1 MIAPSPYPNP
11 LASPIA
17 PPQGGVLGRPAEMP
31 GVSLAPTQETPP
43 ETSLPRY
50 VNYLADYSGCGH
62 WRILWPEAT
71 INARGDGMS
80 QSTTAMVTDPRWYTG
95 VKTVKLQRQASS
107 AQLEFVKYLKQVQQ
121 EHGFKIMY
129 EVDDVVFREVIPDYN
144 KFKFAFDTD
153 EVRSNCIEIINLVDE
168 VTVTCDFMRKLY
180 QEKTGQQN
188 ITVIPNFIPH
198 GWMGQLFNPRE
209 IEKNYEQNKRKPRIL
224 YTGSGA
230 HYDVENKTGGKD
242 DLSEVRDFIR
252 KTVDKYQWIFVGAF
266 PPQLAD
272 LVQQQKI
279 EFYNWQTLLKYPYF
293 ISNLRAQLM
302 VAPLQVNDFN
312 RAKSDIKYIE
322 GCILGIPCLCQD
334 METYASAPE
343 NLKFSSVE
351 EFEQKIQRILNPKK
365 KNKYFQNVH
374 QLRQIGEQRILE
386 LDQNIGAHLES
397 LNTPY
402 GSSERQFLRQWN

>member
-1 MIAPSPYPNP
+1 MFTPSPYPQP
-11 LASPIA
+11 MVSPVAA
-17 PPQGGVLGRPAEMP
+17 PVVGQKAQMP
-31 GVSLAPTQETPP
+31 GVSLTPDANKP
-43 ETSLPRY
+43 AEADMPRY

-62 WRILWPEAT
+62 WRILWPEAV

-80 QSTTAMVTDPRWYTG
+80 QSTTAMVADPKWYQG
-95 VKTVKLQRQASS
+95 VKAVKQ
-107 AQLEFVKYLKQVQQ
+107 QVQQ
-121 EHGFKIMY
+121 EYGFKIMY
-129 EVDDVVFREVIPDYN
+129 EVDDVVFKEVIPDYN
-144 KFKFAFDTD
+144 KFKFAFDT
-153 EVRSNCIEIINLVDE
+153 EEIRQNCVDIINLVDE
-168 VTVTCDFMRKLY
+168 VTVTCDFMRRLY

-209 IEKNYEQNKRKPRIL
+209 IERNFNQNKNKPRIL

-230 HYDVENKTGGKD
+230 HYDVDNKTGGKD
-242 DLSEVRDFIR
+242 DLSEVRDFVR

-279 EFYNWQTLLKYPYF
+279 EFYNWQTLLRYPHF
-293 ISNLRAQLM
+293 INSLRAQLM

-312 RAKSDIKYIE
+312 RSKSDIKYIE
-322 GCILGIPCLCQD
+322 GCILGIPCLCQN
-334 METYASAPE
+334 METYSNAPN

-351 EFEQKIQRILNPKK
+351 EFEDKIERILRPNK
-365 KNKYFQNVH
+365 KNKYMQNVH
-374 QLRQIGEQRILE
+374 KLRKIGEARILE
-386 LDQNIGAHLES
+386 LDPNIGAHLEA

-402 GSSERQFLRQWN
+402 GSSERRYLREWN